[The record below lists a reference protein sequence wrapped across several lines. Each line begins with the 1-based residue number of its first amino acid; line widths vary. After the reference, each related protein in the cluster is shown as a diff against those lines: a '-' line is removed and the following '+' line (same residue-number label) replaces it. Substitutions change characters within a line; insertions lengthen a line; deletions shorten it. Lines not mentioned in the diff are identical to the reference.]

1 MPAISDP
8 EPYNAAD
15 NIDKIATSYNNNVDL
30 VSVHNIELRDD
41 INKQEAMI
49 IDEKERSLKMSK

>member
-49 IDEKERSLKMSK
+49 IDEKER